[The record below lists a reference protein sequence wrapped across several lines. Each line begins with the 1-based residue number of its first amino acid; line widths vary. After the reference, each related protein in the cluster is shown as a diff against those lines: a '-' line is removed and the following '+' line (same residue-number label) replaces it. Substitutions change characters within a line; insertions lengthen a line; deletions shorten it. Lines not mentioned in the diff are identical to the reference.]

1 MKVFLIV
8 FSVIVVAVLA
18 AVAATALTK
27 RHSVADIQRETRSAA
42 GFSRID
48 IAGLGEVTLHQGS
61 KEGVTVEAPSQLMPG
76 IKTEVRDRTLI
87 VTISQQRRW
96 WDWFDAGSRGRTPR
110 VTIDLVTVD
119 RIESAGAVKFKADK
133 LRADDL
139 RVDVSGASSLKI
151 GDLQANR
158 LWLDGS
164 GAVSA
169 DIAGKVETQ
178 QIDLSGA
185 GSYRAGSL
193 VSDKAEIRV
202 SGAGKAVVNAARLL
216 KVDISGAGVVEYIGD
231 PKIEQQISGVGK
243 IRRREEN

>member
-1 MKVFLIV
+1 VKVFLIV

-27 RHSVADIQRETRSAA
+27 RHSVADTQRETRSAA

-48 IAGLGEVTLHQGS
+48 IAGLAEVTLHQGS
-61 KEGVTVEAPSQLMPG
+61 KEGVTVEAPSQLLPR

-96 WDWFDAGSRGRTPR
+96 WDWFDVGRGRTPK

-151 GDLQANR
+151 GDLQASR

-193 VSDKAEIRV
+193 LSDKADIRV
-202 SGAGKAVVNAARLL
+202 SGAGKAIVNAARLL

-243 IRRREEN
+243 IRRREED